1 MEHLA
6 NYSHDL
12 LTQVINSASKNL
24 GHGPKPP
31 QYLHHSYASDTTGE
45 MENRKYSDYYN
56 QLEDIVKA
64 RYCDKLDLIGAG
76 VTVLINSADE
86 GEMILCED
94 ELCLIHTSCL
104 S

>member
-1 MEHLA
+1 
-6 NYSHDL
+6 
-12 LTQVINSASKNL
+12 
-24 GHGPKPP
+24 
-31 QYLHHSYASDTTGE
+31 

-76 VTVLINSADE
+76 VTVLINGEDE

-94 ELCLIHTSCL
+94 ELCLIKWFHTSCL
-104 S
+104 RISTIPKGNWY